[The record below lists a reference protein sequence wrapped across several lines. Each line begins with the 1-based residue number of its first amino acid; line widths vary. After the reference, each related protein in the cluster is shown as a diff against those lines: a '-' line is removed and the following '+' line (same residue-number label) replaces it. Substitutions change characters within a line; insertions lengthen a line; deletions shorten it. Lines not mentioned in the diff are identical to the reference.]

1 MKGHPSSPTGTPNAT
16 AWVASYELAR
26 RGLDRTLDGISDPE
40 ALIVPQSGCN
50 CVNWLVG
57 HILLYRNR
65 IHEVLGLEPAWPE
78 RLGSSEPYER
88 GSSSSSG
95 ALTIPLGELRSAL
108 ERSERIVLERLAV
121 LEPAELAAM
130 ATATRTVGEQL
141 ALFGAHDFYHLGQ
154 LGMVRR
160 LLGKPAA
167 LG

>member
-1 MKGHPSSPTGTPNAT
+1 VTGTLDVAP
-16 AWVASYELAR
+16 WVASYELAR
-26 RGLDRTLDGISDPE
+26 RGLERTLDGVSDAE

-78 RLGSSEPYER
+78 HLGSSEPYQR
-88 GSSSSSG
+88 GSSPSG
-95 ALTIPLGELRSAL
+95 GELTVPLSDLRAAL
-108 ERSERIVLERLAV
+108 ELSERIVLERLAA
-121 LEPAELAAM
+121 LEPESLAAA

-154 LGMVRR
+154 LGTVRR
-160 LLGKPAA
+160 LLGKPGA